1 MRNRNFDENLHILY
15 LIPTPIGN
23 LEEMNP
29 RAINILK
36 SVLAIGCEDTRV
48 SKQLLANFGIS
59 NKLIS
64 CHEHNEE
71 IASEELL
78 KYLETGNIAYVSDAG
93 YPGISDPGHR
103 LVVKALENGFKVS
116 VISGPNAMLNALV
129 GSGLDTSHF
138 YFHGFLASKQS
149 ARLKELEDLKH
160 KKETMI
166 FYESPHRITDT
177 LLDLK
182 DVLGN
187 RKACIARELTKRFEE
202 FIREDLN
209 TLASLDA
216 NTLKGEMVIVVD
228 GEKEDKQINLD
239 VVLSYAKELI
249 KNGVNTKLAA
259 KLASEKYNVSKNVIY
274 NAIIKGE

>member
-71 IASEELL
+71 MASEELL

-103 LVVKALENGFKVS
+103 LVVKALENEFKVS

>member
-71 IASEELL
+71 MASEELL

-166 FYESPHRITDT
+166 FYESPHRIIDT

>member
-71 IASEELL
+71 MASEELL

-149 ARLKELEDLKH
+149 ARLKELKDLKH

-209 TLASLDA
+209 TLASLDS

>member
-1 MRNRNFDENLHILY
+1 MRNRNFDEDLHILY

-36 SVLAIGCEDTRV
+36 SVSAIGCEDTRV

-71 IASEELL
+71 MASEELL

-149 ARLKELEDLKH
+149 TRLKELEDLKH

-166 FYESPHRITDT
+166 FYESPHRIADT
-177 LLDLK
+177 LKDLR

-209 TLASLDA
+209 TLASLDT

-228 GEKEDKQINLD
+228 GEKEDKQISLD

-259 KLASEKYNVSKNVIY
+259 KLASEKYDVSKNVIY

>member
-71 IASEELL
+71 MASEELL

>member
-71 IASEELL
+71 MASEELL

-166 FYESPHRITDT
+166 FYESPHRIIDT

-274 NAIIKGE
+274 SAIIKGE

>member
-71 IASEELL
+71 MASEELL

-249 KNGVNTKLAA
+249 KNGVNIKLAA

>member
-71 IASEELL
+71 MASEELL

-166 FYESPHRITDT
+166 FYESPHRIC
-177 LLDLK
+177 LLYTSPSP
-182 DVLGN
+182 
-187 RKACIARELTKRFEE
+187 R
-202 FIREDLN
+202 
-209 TLASLDA
+209 DA
-216 NTLKGEMVIVVD
+216 
-228 GEKEDKQINLD
+228 
-239 VVLSYAKELI
+239 
-249 KNGVNTKLAA
+249 
-259 KLASEKYNVSKNVIY
+259 
-274 NAIIKGE
+274 

>member
-71 IASEELL
+71 MASEELL

-166 FYESPHRITDT
+166 FYESPHRIIDT

-239 VVLSYAKELI
+239 VVLSYTKELI

>member
-48 SKQLLANFGIS
+48 SKQLLANFGII

-71 IASEELL
+71 MASEELL

-259 KLASEKYNVSKNVIY
+259 KLASKKYNVSKNVIY

>member
-71 IASEELL
+71 MASEELL

-160 KKETMI
+160 KKETMV